1 MRERLFLGFGF
12 DLFEVG
18 DFSEYLV
25 CRLCGARQTGKTA
38 GPDGII
44 PAENEMIRIEV
55 KHSSGRK
62 QVMGGVERLRYEFK
76 NTSREE
82 VTRKHVSVLVGVA
95 KVRSSLRFFV
105 FPLHLLKKRGSKKS
119 RNLEL
124 RLHER
129 KRRSAKSLLEFEVG
143 PSDLRW
149 AIIAAH
155 KGGADYKGYFPELT
169 CTDKLD
175 VATRQARRRALVV
188 MAQVE
193 ALEMER

>member
-1 MRERLFLGFGF
+1 MQKDIAQIGMLYEEACAMRERLFLGFGF

-82 VTRKHVSVLVGVA
+82 VTRKRVSVLVGVA
-95 KVRSSLRFFV
+95 KVGNSLRFFV
-105 FPLHLLKKRGSKKS
+105 FPLHLLKKRGSKKAEIWS
-119 RNLEL
+119 FDSMSVRE
-124 RLHER
+124 
-129 KRRSAKSLLEFEVG
+129 
-143 PSDLRW
+143 
-149 AIIAAH
+149 
-155 KGGADYKGYFPELT
+155 
-169 CTDKLD
+169 
-175 VATRQARRRALVV
+175 
-188 MAQVE
+188 E
-193 ALEMER
+193 APKAC